1 MTPFN
6 KCPQG
11 IEEGGEYTKCII
23 IKKHDLSGGD
33 NKKKKKRWILK
44 SNTLH

>member
-11 IEEGGEYTKCII
+11 IEEGGEYTKRII

-33 NKKKKKRWILK
+33 NKKKKKKMDFKI
-44 SNTLH
+44 